1 MKLAEDVMIEMP
13 LVKCSDTITRA
24 RQILRDESF
33 REIFVENE
41 KRIVMGYIDITDALR
56 VTATRSNVTVE
67 GFLKDAP
74 LVHPR
79 DPIEQVAR
87 MMRDYRTDTAGVVD
101 EGDHFL
107 GAILLSD
114 LFPIIISRHEIE
126 GIVADVMTRK
136 VVTCNPEDPVQRIH
150 SLMLESG
157 YAAFPVVRK
166 GRLQGIISR
175 RDILREGRLRT
186 ALENNA
192 DIPVERLMTRNVF
205 TTVPNEPLTRVAG
218 LLVKNDVSR
227 MPVLEGDALAGIIDR
242 HDVLKGLK

>member
-1 MKLAEDVMIEMP
+1 MKLAQDVMIDMP
-13 LVKCSDTITRA
+13 LVKCTGTVTRA

-41 KRIVMGYIDITDALR
+41 KRKVMGYIDVTDALR

-74 LVHPR
+74 LVRPD

-87 MMRDYRTDTAGVVD
+87 MLRDYRTDTAGVVD
-101 EGDHFL
+101 AGDHFL
-107 GAILLSD
+107 GAVLLSD
-114 LFPIIISRHEIE
+114 LFPIIVTRHEIG

-136 VVTCNPEDPVQRIH
+136 VVTCAPEDPVQRIY

-157 YAAFPVVRK
+157 YSAFPVMRK
-166 GRLQGIISR
+166 GKLMGIISR
-175 RDILREGRLRT
+175 RDLLRDGRVRT
-186 ALENNA
+186 AIENNT
-192 DIPVERLMTRNVF
+192 DIPVERLMTRKVI
-205 TTVPNEPLTRVAG
+205 TTAPDEPLTKVAG

-227 MPVLEGDALAGIIDR
+227 MPVMERDALAGIIDR
-242 HDVLKGLK
+242 HDVLKGLR